1 MGKRESTN
9 DKILKMFKNGMSVE
23 DISREVGI
31 PKSNVDGIIRKRMP
45 DMDTYV
51 PPEPGKRSILSA
63 LNTPLGELIPKRD
76 KADKKAKKGETPPDD
91 PHNLPTIFNLT
102 MGEGGFTDRQTVSVA
117 KMLKSGR
124 SVKEVAEFFNCA
136 ESDVKAV
143 YWNLDEHYELYLA
156 YEEEQEQLRREKAA
170 QEAEEEAKRAEEE
183 ASKGRKNSYDRMLTG
198 LEDEPH
204 LKLFADPAK
213 LDSSTEIASIPRRR
227 QLRIVKESVPVEHAE
242 TKEEKAFE
250 SEQPT
255 ELEVTEDTVESVASV
270 ESIQLVEDTE
280 EVTTDEPITEP
291 TEKLPEEVVE
301 DEPLHEVKEDSVSSN
316 KSALGATSAEMKMV
330 EFAKAQLAT
339 TVESINKL
347 KNDLSVR
354 EKKIAILKENKA
366 MLSENLKNKITA
378 LEALQSEINK
388 LKEEYANTSKH
399 VSDACIL
406 YDSIAEK
413 LSGLEAE
420 QGQFQSFIAN
430 KAI

>member
-204 LKLFADPAK
+204 LKLFANPAQ

-227 QLRIVKESVPVEHAE
+227 QLYIVKESVPVEHAE
-242 TKEEKAFE
+242 TKEEEKAVE
-250 SEQPT
+250 SEQPAET
-255 ELEVTEDTVESVASV
+255 EVTEDTAESAASV

-280 EVTTDEPITEP
+280 EVTT
-291 TEKLPEEVVE
+291 

>member
-31 PKSNVDGIIRKRMP
+31 PKSNIDGIIRKRMP

-204 LKLFADPAK
+204 LKLFANPAQ

-242 TKEEKAFE
+242 TKEEKVVE
-250 SEQPT
+250 SEQPTELETKEEKAVESEQST
-255 ELEVTEDTVESVASV
+255 ELEVTEDTVES
-270 ESIQLVEDTE
+270 IQSVEDTE
-280 EVTTDEPITEP
+280 EVTTDEP
-291 TEKLPEEVVE
+291 
-301 DEPLHEVKEDSVSSN
+301 LHEVREDSVSNN

>member
-51 PPEPGKRSILSA
+51 PPEPGKRSILSV

-170 QEAEEEAKRAEEE
+170 QEAEEEAKKAEEE
-183 ASKGRKNSYDRMLTG
+183 ASKGHKNSYDRMLTG

-204 LKLFADPAK
+204 LKLFANPAK

-227 QLRIVKESVPVEHAE
+227 QLHIVKESVPVEHTE
-242 TKEEKAFE
+242 TKEEKAVE
-250 SEQPT
+250 SEQPAET
-255 ELEVTEDTVESVASV
+255 EVTEDTAESAASV

-280 EVTTDEPITEP
+280 EVTTDEP
-291 TEKLPEEVVE
+291 
-301 DEPLHEVKEDSVSSN
+301 LHEVKEDSVSSN
-316 KSALGATSAEMKMV
+316 KNALGATSAEMKMV

>member
-170 QEAEEEAKRAEEE
+170 QEAEEEAKKAEEE

-204 LKLFADPAK
+204 LKLFANPAQ

-227 QLRIVKESVPVEHAE
+227 QLRIVKESIPVEHAE
-242 TKEEKAFE
+242 TKEEKVVE

-255 ELEVTEDTVESVASV
+255 ELEVTDDTVESVASV

-280 EVTTDEPITEP
+280 EVTTDEP
-291 TEKLPEEVVE
+291 
-301 DEPLHEVKEDSVSSN
+301 LHEVKEDSVSSN
-316 KSALGATSAEMKMV
+316 ESTLGATSAEMKMV

-339 TVESINKL
+339 TIESINKL

>member
-170 QEAEEEAKRAEEE
+170 QEAEEEAKKAEEE
-183 ASKGRKNSYDRMLTG
+183 ASKGRKNSYDRMFTG

-204 LKLFADPAK
+204 LKLFANPAQ

-242 TKEEKAFE
+242 TKEEEKAVE

-255 ELEVTEDTVESVASV
+255 ETEVTEDTVES
-270 ESIQLVEDTE
+270 IQSVEDTE
-280 EVTTDEPITEP
+280 EVTTDEP
-291 TEKLPEEVVE
+291 
-301 DEPLHEVKEDSVSSN
+301 LHEVREDSVSSN